1 MNKHLTSLSFTI
13 LALLASGWFFIV
25 ASDASK
31 KISIA
36 IKYYFLYG

>member
-1 MNKHLTSLSFTI
+1 MNKHLTSLSFTV
-13 LALLASGWFFIV
+13 LALLASGWIILV